1 MHNLNIIE
9 YLMSNLSTL
18 HTTGPL
24 EQKRRRSNCSL
35 GAGIGLAAAYDRG
48 NRYLSKCM
56 AALRSSALFSL
67 ANSRRRFLIDGLPAT
82 SLNDVHESAKT
93 SEHARVSCLI
103 FASNDLAVESRKR
116 TRRQSRRSDRRS
128 KSSEVFQGSVC
139 SRKEKASDSPA
150 VFWLS
155 LLARIYSLLAAN
167 FGAGKRSSHVEN
179 THPGCLPSLIDDYGM
194 YSRAQLHREHLPDST
209 LTN

>member
-1 MHNLNIIE
+1 MTDSVGLSELMTSSFDARFSPDCLSSQHAMHNLNIIE

-82 SLNDVHESAKT
+82 SLNDVHDKT
-93 SEHARVSCLI
+93 KNRAAPEI
-103 FASNDLAVESRKR
+103 
-116 TRRQSRRSDRRS
+116 
-128 KSSEVFQGSVC
+128 
-139 SRKEKASDSPA
+139 EKKILY
-150 VFWLS
+150 F
-155 LLARIYSLLAAN
+155 
-167 FGAGKRSSHVEN
+167 F
-179 THPGCLPSLIDDYGM
+179 
-194 YSRAQLHREHLPDST
+194 
-209 LTN
+209 